1 MYCAVFQ
8 YPGLY
13 FPATLQLKC
22 SVIIFEIIALCTLRN
37 DGKKTKWFRSWMTK
51 RPWNAIRDLLAS
63 PVIPSII
70 KSHARSPNDRD
81 GSVNRP
87 ATTLYIVAEE
97 IGSNKE
103 NWNFVS
109 ISASF
114 RDEFPCRADPPQV
127 VYLSADRR
135 PFGQTG
141 TCIFNFALFTMHTVQ
156 RHNY

>member
-22 SVIIFEIIALCTLRN
+22 SDLWNNRSLHSAKWW
-37 DGKKTKWFRSWMTK
+37 KKTKWFRSWMIK
-51 RPWNAIRDLLAS
+51 RPWSAIRDLLAS

-70 KSHARSPNDRD
+70 KSHARSLNDRD

-87 ATTLYIVAEE
+87 ATTLCIVAEE
-97 IGSNKE
+97 TGSNKE